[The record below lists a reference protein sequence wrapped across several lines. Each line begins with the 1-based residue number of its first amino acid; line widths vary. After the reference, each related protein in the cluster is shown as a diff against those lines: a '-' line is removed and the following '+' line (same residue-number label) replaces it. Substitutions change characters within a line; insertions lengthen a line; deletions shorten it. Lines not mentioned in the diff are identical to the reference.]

1 MTPHRSFLVLGL
13 GFGAL
18 FVLAT
23 PPFAPPDELRH
34 FLRAYLVSEG
44 RFAVPGQ
51 APGYSASIP
60 TSLARLEPSPSQR
73 GVLVDGRSR
82 RRERDGRLPAR
93 KWSSKWMIWVQDL
106 LATYA
111 FFI

>member
-60 TSLARLEPSPSQR
+60 RSLARLEPSPIESA
-73 GVLVDGRSR
+73 GRSYTVF
-82 RRERDGRLPAR
+82 
-93 KWSSKWMIWVQDL
+93 WSRMNRTVYSPGGIGKNS
-106 LATYA
+106 
-111 FFI
+111 